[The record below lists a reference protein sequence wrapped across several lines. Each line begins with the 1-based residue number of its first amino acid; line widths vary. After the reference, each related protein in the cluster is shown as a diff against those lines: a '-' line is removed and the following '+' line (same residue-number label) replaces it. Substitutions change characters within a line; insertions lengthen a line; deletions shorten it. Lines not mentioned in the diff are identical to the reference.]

1 MVQLT
6 KEKGDKL
13 MMVMQEL
20 ESYSTAK
27 ERKSGLMEVH
37 TKDNGLM
44 VNSMDMERKP
54 GQMLTQCIL
63 ENGKLE

>member
-1 MVQLT
+1 
-6 KEKGDKL
+6 